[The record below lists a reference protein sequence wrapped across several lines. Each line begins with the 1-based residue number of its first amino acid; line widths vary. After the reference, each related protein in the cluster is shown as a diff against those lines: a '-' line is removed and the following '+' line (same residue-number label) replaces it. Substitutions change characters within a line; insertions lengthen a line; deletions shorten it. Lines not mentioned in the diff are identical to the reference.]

1 MDFLNLG
8 NPADAIPAIFS
19 HLGEVFHAV
28 EVNGYILSFLL
39 GSFLTD
45 SEGLV
50 DVIDALNFL
59 VMGAVVVVG
68 DSLLGE
74 GRRAGE
80 DHKDGDN
87 NKVLHV
93 DI

>member
-1 MDFLNLG
+1 MNLLNLG
-8 NPADAIPAIFS
+8 NPADAVPTIFS
-19 HLGEVFHAV
+19 HLGEVFHTV
-28 EVNGYILSFLL
+28 EVDWYILSFLL
-39 GSFLTD
+39 GSFFTD

-50 DVIDALNFL
+50 DVIDALNLL

-68 DSLLGE
+68 DSFLGE

-80 DHKDGDN
+80 DHKDGDQ

>member
-1 MDFLNLG
+1 MNFLNLG
-8 NPADAIPAIFS
+8 NPADAVPAILS
-19 HLGEVFHAV
+19 HLGEVFHTIK
-28 EVNGYILSFLL
+28 VNGYILSFLL
-39 GSFLTD
+39 GSFFTD
-45 SEGLV
+45 REGLV
-50 DVIDALNFL
+50 NVIDALNLL
-59 VMGAVVVVG
+59 VMGAIVVVG

-80 DHKDGDN
+80 DHKDGDH